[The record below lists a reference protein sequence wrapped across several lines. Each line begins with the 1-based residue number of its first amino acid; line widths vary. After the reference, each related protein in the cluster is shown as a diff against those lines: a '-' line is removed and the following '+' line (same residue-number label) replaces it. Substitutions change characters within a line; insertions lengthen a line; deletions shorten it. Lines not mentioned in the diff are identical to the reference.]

1 MGLRS
6 RLVRKITIAPPAPA
20 TAGFSGKRV
29 FIETANNGFN
39 WGVQVPARKAKVL
52 QRNDRQLLL
61 EVTNHGRW
69 LLDLKGAEIGGKVGL
84 TADSAKKLFAKALGD
99 KAPLVVESTKKS
111 SK

>member
-6 RLVRKITIAPPAPA
+6 RLIRKITIAPPAPA

-69 LLDLKGAEIGGKVGL
+69 LLDLKGAEIGGKIGL
-84 TADSAKKLFAKALGD
+84 TADLAKKAFSKALGD
-99 KAPLVVESTKKS
+99 TPIVVDSSKKS